1 MPTGFLLAEDAAV
14 KARFSTITV
23 SDDRNEERPVS
34 VFFRYP
40 EGETEKKYPFI
51 TIEMIDL
58 VHDVTRQLSETSYYY
73 SNSTSASAR
82 GDYLDYY
89 PSEKTAAQ
97 LSTMVDGLDYLRIEQ
112 PVPVMLIYQ
121 ITTYARSA
129 LHDRQL
135 TSKILR
141 RVMPF
146 RRGFI
151 DVPEDG
157 TIRRFDLAGWTSSDL
172 LDQESGFKKRIF
184 RKVFTV
190 QMSAEIPTDDLRL
203 VKHVESVIG
212 TIEDKPDPPDAPQ
225 PVLQPYSN
233 RIISHNISEEF

>member
-1 MPTGFLLAEDAAV
+1 MPAGFLLAEDAAV
-14 KARFSTITV
+14 KARFSAISV
-23 SDDRNEERPVS
+23 SDDRDGERIAK

-40 EGETEKKYPFI
+40 EGETEKQYPFI

-58 VHDVTRQLSETSYYY
+58 VHDTTRQLSEMYYY
-73 SNSTSASAR
+73 YGTTEAASAR
-82 GDYLDYY
+82 PDYLDYY
-89 PSEKTAAQ
+89 PSTYTTQ
-97 LSTMVDGLDYLRIEQ
+97 DLSDLDPGVDFFRMDSF
-112 PVPVMLIYQ
+112 VPVILVYQ
-121 ITTYARSA
+121 ITTFARSA

-151 DVPEDG
+151 DIPEDG
-157 TIRRFDLAGWTSSDL
+157 TIRRFDLAGWSTADL

-190 QMSAEIPTDDLRL
+190 QMTAEIPTNDLRTIRR
-203 VKHVESVIG
+203 VEDVVGVIKNKDQE
-212 TIEDKPDPPDAPQ
+212 T
-225 PVLQPYSN
+225 SN
-233 RIISHNISEEF
+233 RDAAPNISEEF